1 MKFPFTLF
9 LLSLLA
15 LSPVNASERPNV
27 LLIVCGDLNT
37 RVSTSGYSPIQTPN
51 FDRLAAE
58 GTVFRRA
65 YCQYPVCGPSRG
77 SFLNGLY
84 PETTGVLDN
93 VLDIRNTRPN
103 TISLPPRKPKTWR
116 HRTAKR

>member
-1 MKFPFTLF
+1 MKSPFTLF

-27 LLIVCGDLNT
+27 LLIVCDDPNT
-37 RVSTSGYSPIQTPN
+37 QVSTSGYSPIQTPN

-65 YCQYPVCGPSRG
+65 ARPGPPGATHHGERVG
-77 SFLNGLY
+77 SVY
-84 PETTGVLDN
+84 SVE
-93 VLDIRNTRPN
+93 
-103 TISLPPRKPKTWR
+103 PRTYRINPSNL
-116 HRTAKR
+116 